1 MSEKQVDTIHKTIVD
16 NIRFTASCR
25 MCKLSKSHPHI
36 YNQISALVMDG
47 TSIMQV
53 YDAYLDLT
61 DVNDLPEASYKTLC
75 NHFNKHLTMEAAVAI
90 AVAKKEKVP
99 DKVDRKLVSE
109 KEVAQ
114 VDLGNFDEYKELCK
128 LYVAFKNVSDKIY
141 EYTNALQKEQTDSVD
156 KWSQAKIGTFVQMVN
171 TQRSILSEIA
181 KMRQSDKLVAVA
193 AQFILEQYT
202 RSILMKI
209 QEEFDMTSAFMK
221 RHGVSTEDV
230 EEYENLIK
238 SRMSNI
244 LVNEAESAMNLT
256 KKEFKL
262 PN

>member
-1 MSEKQVDTIHKTIVD
+1 MGKVDTVHKTIID
-16 NIRFTASCR
+16 NVKFVSSCR
-25 MCKLSKSHPHI
+25 ICQLSKSHPHE
-36 YNQISALVMDG
+36 YSQISALVMDG

-53 YDAYLDLT
+53 YDVYLDLT

-75 NHFNKHLTMEAAVAI
+75 NHFNKHLTMEAAVAV
-90 AVAKKEKVP
+90 AVAKKEKTP
-99 DKVDRKLVSE
+99 DKVDRKLVSNKAIE
-109 KEVAQ
+109 Q

-141 EYTNALQKEQTDSVD
+141 EYTNSLQKDQADSVD

-202 RSILMKI
+202 RSILTKI

-221 RHGVSTEDV
+221 RHGVPGEDI
-230 EEYENLIK
+230 EDYENLIK